1 VYGIFYKAI
10 TSIYELPSETKTTEY
25 GSASSISDEGL
36 HGMGVTIT
44 GDEENGFLP
53 IRTYYNYT
61 GYVKRDELHILPLL
75 ALKAWEN
82 SDLMVID
89 VFTADVQSMPNVQA
103 VRLSTLPK
111 GAIIEVIDWRND
123 NIGWVKVRLANG
135 LCGYMK
141 NQLLI
146 EKEFSQKG
154 LWEDVLPQ
162 NTKINV
168 VDFRE
173 KVVLAAKKYCGI
185 QYRWGGKTPLGIDC
199 SGLTSMCYM
208 YQGILIYRDAKIM
221 YGFPVKEI
229 PFHEKERGDLLYFP
243 GHIAMYIEDDR
254 YIHATARAGSDGVVI
269 NSLNPNDPDYRED
282 LAKSLYAVGS
292 IFC

>member
-1 VYGIFYKAI
+1 MYGIFYKAI